1 VPIPSVYD
9 EAGLATFLLAEARS
23 VAAAFG
29 WASQADVQEVI
40 NETLLAYGSISDIS
54 GATDIRKLRVIAR
67 YYIWKAAVEQ
77 AAGKIPVSAGT
88 GTGCSSKRWQR
99 LIWRRTQPV
108 SILPISKA
116 ELIPL
121 PSRSKWRISDHL
133 RMIPIGQ
140 VGGNERG
147 RRRTKF
153 LSECHDGKW

>member
-77 AAGKIPVSAGT
+77 AAGKIPVSIGGQRWDRDRLQQQALAAFNLAKDAASIYIADIESRVDTSPESIQVAYIGPPSHDPYRAG
-88 GTGCSSKRWQR
+88 RW
-99 LIWRRTQPV
+99 
-108 SILPISKA
+108 K
-116 ELIPL
+116 
-121 PSRSKWRISDHL
+121 
-133 RMIPIGQ
+133 
-140 VGGNERG
+140 
-147 RRRTKF
+147 
-153 LSECHDGKW
+153 